1 MEYQMKKNTLTSKLT
16 KSQKFMIIFWGLY
29 ELIMGI
35 IAADERHGPFRLFLI
50 LSIPCIL
57 YWAGVWIWGFGYL
70 LKFLKKCLVLF
81 RNKKCKKIVI
91 ILLFIF
97 LLSFVLFYFGR
108 SYKKDLIPVDLSDDL
123 VVQNHLGN
131 NNELSKYL
139 YNKETESIGYAIS
152 FFEGIKMLNVF
163 CAENDYIP
171 YKYINN
177 MLEYKR
183 RNDLD
188 AEIISVWMKDG
199 KTKEQAIY
207 DLKELYKLI
216 HKELLSN
223 GNYRKLYINDYLIK
237 KEENPNLTKKQYCR
251 DYDLHTDI
259 IIKAQ
264 IENIKKKYPHVYKNI
279 F

>member
-1 MEYQMKKNTLTSKLT
+1 MKKRTLTLHLT

-29 ELIMGI
+29 ELIVGI
-35 IAADERHGPFRLFLI
+35 ISADERHAPFRLFLI
-50 LSIPCIL
+50 LSIPCLL
-57 YWAGVWIWGFGYL
+57 YWGGVWIWSFGYL

-91 ILLFIF
+91 ILLLIF
-97 LLSFVLFYFGR
+97 LLSFVFFYFWR
-108 SYKKDLIPVDLSDDL
+108 SYKKDSTPVDLSDDL
-123 VVQNHLGN
+123 VVQNHFGN

-188 AEIISVWMKDG
+188 AKIISVWMKDG

-207 DLKELYKLI
+207 DLKELYRLI
-216 HKELLSN
+216 HSELSN
-223 GNYRKLYINDYLIK
+223 NDNYRKLYIHDYLIE
-237 KEENPNLTKKQYCR
+237 KEENPTLTKKQYCKN
-251 DYDLHTDI
+251 YDLHTDI

-264 IENIKKKYPHVYKNI
+264 IENIKEKYPHVYKKM